1 MTDMIIKIMVRL
13 LEVLALATKQI
24 KHGRFS
30 KCLITYTL
38 TMSQGAVV
46 KFAKKLLGESEIE
59 AVLQRLDGLTHEEA
73 RMAVAQT
80 LGVVHSLVNNVR
92 IVMEGAECLLNL
104 LRNLLSAFL
113 SDGKAS
119 TDSIRQELGK

>member
-1 MTDMIIKIMVRL
+1 MRIIYRL
-13 LEVLALATKQI
+13 I
-24 KHGRFS
+24 
-30 KCLITYTL
+30 I
-38 TMSQGAVV
+38 SQREIV